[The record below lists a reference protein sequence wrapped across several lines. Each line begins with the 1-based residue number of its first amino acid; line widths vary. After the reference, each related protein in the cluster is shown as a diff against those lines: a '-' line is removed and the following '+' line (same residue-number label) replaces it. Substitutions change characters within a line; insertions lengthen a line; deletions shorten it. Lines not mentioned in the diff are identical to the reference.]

1 MDIAPA
7 MAYETMLRNN
17 INWYNV
23 GEVPQKNLDI
33 AKRTTDRAFWKQLL
47 KESKL
52 GITMNSEQYEKI
64 LEDIEKHPVELQYDV
79 AVETFMEL
87 YQNRE
92 QSFKEGLVKVFKNLS
107 GSFKSHSAFKI
118 QKRTIIKEVFERQYI
133 RSNYNGRVF
142 NDAWKILYLLDG
154 IDPTAI
160 EPNKQPHNI
169 MYSGAKNGQTDFDF
183 GKFRVKVFL
192 GNGNVHLWI
201 EDEELLNKVNRIIA
215 EYYKGMIPKA

>member
-1 MDIAPA
+1 MDFPPEIKLNLPSPSLDIFERNVKQRNMALAKVQQGLTLLSEAMDIAPA

-79 AVETFMEL
+79 AVETF
-87 YQNRE
+87 
-92 QSFKEGLVKVFKNLS
+92 
-107 GSFKSHSAFKI
+107 
-118 QKRTIIKEVFERQYI
+118 
-133 RSNYNGRVF
+133 
-142 NDAWKILYLLDG
+142 
-154 IDPTAI
+154 TAA
-160 EPNKQPHNI
+160 Q
-169 MYSGAKNGQTDFDF
+169 A
-183 GKFRVKVFL
+183 
-192 GNGNVHLWI
+192 
-201 EDEELLNKVNRIIA
+201 A
-215 EYYKGMIPKA
+215 